1 MRIGPDGRGDR
12 RWKIVTAPA
21 RWGWTTALRSEM
33 GDSPSAICETPST
46 VAALAGHEPDAFF
59 ATGVEEAG
67 QSFQA
72 DEAKPG
78 LHLGDGGTA

>member
-33 GDSPSAICETPST
+33 GDSPST

-59 ATGVEEAG
+59 AAGVEEAG